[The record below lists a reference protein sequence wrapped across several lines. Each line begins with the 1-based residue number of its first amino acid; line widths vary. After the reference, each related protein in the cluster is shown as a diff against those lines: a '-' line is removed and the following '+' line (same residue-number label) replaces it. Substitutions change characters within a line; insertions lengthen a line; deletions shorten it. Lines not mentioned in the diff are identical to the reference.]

1 VIVEDASSL
10 KEINSSLFL
19 PAVILSFLGFFL
31 SCTILEASDK
41 PVIGA
46 DEYVF
51 ILPYKIKVPA
61 RVDTGA
67 ATTSLDAR
75 NLSVAGDTVT
85 FTLPSRPE
93 GSAITVPIVA
103 WRYIRSSGSRERR
116 PVVEMEL
123 CIASKRLRARVNLND
138 RSNMKYPMIIGRNVT
153 TGNFLVDTSKSFTTP
168 PLGDDEENGE

>member
-1 VIVEDASSL
+1 VIVEGSSSL
-10 KEINSSLFL
+10 KEINSSLL
-19 PAVILSFLGFFL
+19 LLAGILSFLGFFL
-31 SCTILEASDK
+31 PCTILEASDK
-41 PVIGA
+41 RVIGA

-75 NLSVAGDTVT
+75 NLSIAGGTVT
-85 FTLPSRPE
+85 FTLPSQPE
-93 GSAITVPIVA
+93 GSTITLPVVA
-103 WRYIRSSGSRERR
+103 WKYIRSSGFREKR

-123 CIASKRLRARVNLND
+123 CIASKKLRAQVNLND
-138 RSNMKYPMIIGRNVT
+138 RSNMKYPMIIGRNIT

-168 PLGDDEENGE
+168 PLGDDEENDK

>member
-1 VIVEDASSL
+1 VIVEGASSL

-31 SCTILEASDK
+31 SCAIMEASDK

-75 NLSVAGDTVT
+75 NLSVAGDRAT

-93 GSAITVPIVA
+93 GSTITVPIVA
-103 WRYIRSSGSRERR
+103 WR
-116 PVVEMEL
+116 
-123 CIASKRLRARVNLND
+123 
-138 RSNMKYPMIIGRNVT
+138 
-153 TGNFLVDTSKSFTTP
+153 
-168 PLGDDEENGE
+168 

>member
-1 VIVEDASSL
+1 MVVEGVSSL
-10 KEINSSLFL
+10 KKINSSLL
-19 PAVILSFLGFFL
+19 LLAVILSFLGFFL
-31 SCTILEASDK
+31 FCNILEASDK
-41 PVIGA
+41 TVIGA

-75 NLSVAGDTVT
+75 NLSVAGDMVT
-85 FTLPSRPE
+85 FTLPSQPRS
-93 GSAITVPIVA
+93 SAITLPIVA
-103 WRYIRSSGSRERR
+103 WKYIRSSGSRERR

-123 CIASKRLRARVNLND
+123 CIASKRLNVYVNLTD
-138 RSNMKYPMIIGRNVT
+138 RSDMKYPMIIGRNVT

-168 PLGDDEENGE
+168 PLGDGEENDK

>member
-1 VIVEDASSL
+1 M
-10 KEINSSLFL
+10 KGINSSLFF

-31 SCTILEASDK
+31 SCAILEASDK

-85 FTLPSRPE
+85 FTLPSQSE
-93 GSAITVPIVA
+93 GSTITVPIVA

-123 CIASKRLRARVNLND
+123 YIASKRLRARVNLND
-138 RSNMKYPMIIGRNVT
+138 RSNMKYPMIIGRNVI

-168 PLGDDEENGE
+168 PLGDGEENDK

>member
-1 VIVEDASSL
+1 M

-19 PAVILSFLGFFL
+19 PAILLSLLGFFL
-31 SCTILEASDK
+31 SCNILLASDK

-75 NLSVAGDTVT
+75 NLSVAGDMVT
-85 FTLPSRPE
+85 FTPPSQSG
-93 GSAITVPIVA
+93 GSVITLPIVA
-103 WRYIRSSGSRERR
+103 WKYIRSSGSREKR
-116 PVVEMEL
+116 PVVEMDL
-123 CIASKRLRARVNLND
+123 CIASKRLRALVNLND
-138 RSNMKYPMIIGRNVT
+138 RSDMKYPMIIGRNVT

-168 PLGDDEENGE
+168 PLGNGEENDK